1 MFFGP
6 PGRGKAALGHDRALA
21 DLLVVILRK
30 LQPTIGQTKPK
41 FPIFSPSLNCQ
52 LAACLRLL
60 SIYVGCVPYS
70 RPAFLCMRQAACWA
84 FEGTQIG
91 QSAKSLRSSDQFH
104 GLSTA

>member
-6 PGRGKAALGHDRALA
+6 SGRGKAALGHDRALA

-60 SIYVGCVPYS
+60 TIYVGCVPYS
-70 RPAFLCMRQAACWA
+70 WPAFLCMRQVAYWA
-84 FEGTQIG
+84 FEGTQVR
-91 QSAKSLRSSDQFH
+91 QSAKSLRFSDQFH
-104 GLSTA
+104 ELSTA